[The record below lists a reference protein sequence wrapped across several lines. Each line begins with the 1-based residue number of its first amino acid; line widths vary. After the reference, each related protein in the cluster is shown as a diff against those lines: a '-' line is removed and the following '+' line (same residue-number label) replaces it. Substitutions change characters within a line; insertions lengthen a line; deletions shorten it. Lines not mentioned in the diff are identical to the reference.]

1 MAPAKRKNSM
11 DSRSSRSPMEKIT
24 VFLILLFL
32 CVVIVAA
39 YSVIRKTAAR
49 ISSDFYFPFL
59 KGIRTAER
67 SMADSM
73 LVMEDKRTLA
83 KAVLQL
89 RREKFSLLAAKS
101 SLGDLARENAR
112 LRQLLRLPE
121 RPSFKPVIA
130 QLLYR
135 DDTSSTTV
143 FLLDKGEKAG
153 IRPGEIVVTSVTLNN
168 SGRTIAA
175 VAGRV
180 LEVSNHTSTVAS
192 IYDKEFKLSVSF
204 GNATGVMQS
213 LPDAESPMCGITFI
227 PVHAKLRKGEAV
239 FTSALTG
246 NAPAGIP
253 VGRISVIQ
261 PRLSGI
267 SKDRVYQNAQMRPFA
282 DPASLRFAAVYVKVP
297 ASAPRGEKKRMQ
309 RP

>member
-49 ISSDFYFPFL
+49 VSSDFYFPFL

-101 SLGDLARENAR
+101 SLGDLARENAK
-112 LRQLLRLPE
+112 LRQMLSLPA
-121 RPSFKPVIA
+121 RPDFKVVFA

-135 DDTSSTTV
+135 DDTSSTTI
-143 FLLDKGEKAG
+143 FLLDKGEMDG
-153 IRPGEIVVTSVTLNN
+153 IRPGNIVVTPVQLKN

-180 LEVSNHTSTVAS
+180 LEVSRHTSTVAG

-204 GNATGVMQS
+204 GNATGVMQT
-213 LPDAESPMCGITFI
+213 LPDVESPMCGITFI
-227 PVHAKLRKGEAV
+227 PIHAKLRKGEAV

-246 NAPAGIP
+246 NTPPGLP

-267 SKDRVYQNAQMRPFA
+267 SKDHVYQNAALRPFA
-282 DPASLRFAAVYVKVP
+282 DPASLRFAAVYVKT
-297 ASAPRGEKKRMQ
+297 SDSSLRGEKKRTD
-309 RP
+309 RK